1 MRTNYVITIARNFG
15 AGGKTVGMALSKELG
30 IPCYERQILAMASEK
45 SGIDEHLFVGMDER
59 LNGGFLT
66 KKLKAMPFSTVL
78 EPHEKE
84 FTSDNNLFNIQ
95 ADILQTMARSES
107 FIVIGKCADFV
118 LRPYGNVASVFI
130 EAPQMACIHTI
141 MERTNVS
148 EQRALQM
155 YKRTNKYRSEYYN
168 YYTYGGKWQDPLN
181 YDLVL
186 NSYKVGVDRCVKLI
200 VDYVKMKFGD

>member
-15 AGGKTVGMALSKELG
+15 AGGKSVGLALSKEPG
-30 IPCYERQILAMASEK
+30 IPCYERQILTMASEK
-45 SGIDEHLFVGMDER
+45 SGIDEKLFVDMDER
-59 LNGGFLT
+59 LNGGFLA
-66 KKLKAMPFSTVL
+66 KKLASMPFSTVL
-78 EPHEKE
+78 EPREKD

-118 LRPYGNVASVFI
+118 LRPYGNVINVFI
-130 EAPQMACIHTI
+130 EAPQSACIHTI

-155 YKRTNKYRSEYYN
+155 YKKTNKIVCWSALSE
-168 YYTYGGKWQDPLN
+168 
-181 YDLVL
+181 
-186 NSYKVGVDRCVKLI
+186 
-200 VDYVKMKFGD
+200 